1 MDNRPLYEIGGMKMV
16 VNKENMTNM
25 LNEMIDRESAN
36 INGTH
41 SDDINNMDIYL
52 KGYVRALKNLL
63 FIISVNGE

>member
-1 MDNRPLYEIGGMKMV
+1 MV
-16 VNKENMTNM
+16 VNKENMIDM
-25 LNEMIDRESAN
+25 LNEVIDRESAN

-41 SDDINNMDIYL
+41 SGDINDMDIYL

>member
-1 MDNRPLYEIGGMKMV
+1 MV
-16 VNKENMTNM
+16 VNKENMIDM

-41 SDDINNMDIYL
+41 SGDINDTDIYL